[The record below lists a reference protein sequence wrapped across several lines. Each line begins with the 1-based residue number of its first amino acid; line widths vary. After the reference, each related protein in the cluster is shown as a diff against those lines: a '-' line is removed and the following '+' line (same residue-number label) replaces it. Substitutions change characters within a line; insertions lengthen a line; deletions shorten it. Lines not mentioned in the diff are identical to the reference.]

1 MRTGVSLSVIPS
13 ELDWF
18 GAGVKGPSR
27 DRNAHKSTMAGAD
40 CAAER
45 RGAWH
50 DAIMRK
56 TGKQDAALAHPESI
70 PRSPEA
76 THWTGAAMSEP
87 AGVSIRVCVCGDF
100 PRLSF

>member
-1 MRTGVSLSVIPS
+1 
-13 ELDWF
+13 
-18 GAGVKGPSR
+18 
-27 DRNAHKSTMAGAD
+27 
-40 CAAER
+40 
-45 RGAWH
+45 
-50 DAIMRK
+50 MRK

>member
-18 GAGVKGPSR
+18 GAGWSR
-27 DRNAHKSTMAGAD
+27 TETRTKALWRAQIVLL
-40 CAAER
+40 ER